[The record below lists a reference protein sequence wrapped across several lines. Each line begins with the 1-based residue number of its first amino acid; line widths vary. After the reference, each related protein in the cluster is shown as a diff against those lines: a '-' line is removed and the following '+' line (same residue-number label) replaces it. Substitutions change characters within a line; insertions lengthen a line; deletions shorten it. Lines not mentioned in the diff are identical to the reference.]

1 MWDEQRNF
9 CLIEIKTILPSQNTT
24 LKPKT
29 NLKERQPRSQGPLPI
44 SRNRDREYLY
54 KRLELSKCRSC
65 LHFLDTGQSF
75 VGRHLFLNFFYLG
88 NLLIFF

>member
-29 NLKERQPRSQGPLPI
+29 NLNERQPRSQGPLPI

-54 KRLELSKCRSC
+54 KRTGTFKMPAVFALSRHGTKFCRKTSFPQF
-65 LHFLDTGQSF
+65 FLP
-75 VGRHLFLNFFYLG
+75 R
-88 NLLIFF
+88 